1 MSATVPLL
9 FGLTI
14 EFGPQAGWQ
23 MGIAVAVETD
33 GTIQMSGETG
43 LKYAV
48 RIVVG
53 DRHLSVESDGDFSGE
68 WDTVDLRIKPLNDG
82 FAIRANGE
90 EFVLRVD
97 DEVGVAE
104 ELGVA
109 AATPRLARKMA
120 ARHNPEERPLSP
132 EPEPVKS
139 NFGALAF
146 ALAGVFV
153 IVGGTFLQSTPG
165 STIDPTGDVDRF
177 WIVFVGGGLLMVAAA
192 YVMTLRRRWGR
203 VGAWVTLGG
212 VIVSFGLLVSRV
224 AAETSALLGY
234 VFIAAGL
241 VVGVAVMFSESLQTT
256 ES

>member
-14 EFGPQAGWQ
+14 EFGPQTAWQ

-43 LKYAV
+43 PRYAV

-68 WDTVDLRIKPLNDG
+68 WDTVDLRIKALNEG
-82 FAIRANGE
+82 FAIRANGD
-90 EFVLRVD
+90 EFVLRAD
-97 DEVGVAE
+97 DDVGVAE

-120 ARHNPEERPLSP
+120 ARHNPEERPPAP
-132 EPEPVKS
+132 EPEPAKS

-146 ALAGVFV
+146 ALAGAFV

-165 STIDPTGDVDRF
+165 LTTDPAKDVDRF
-177 WIVFVGGGLLMVAAA
+177 WIVFVGAGLLMVAAA
-192 YVMTLRRRWGR
+192 YVMIFRRQWGR
-203 VGAWVTLGG
+203 VAASVVLGG
-212 VIVSFGLLVSRV
+212 VIVSFGILVSLT
-224 AAETSALLGY
+224 AADSSALLGY

-241 VVGVAVMFSESLQTT
+241 VVGVAVMFSESLRATG
-256 ES
+256 S